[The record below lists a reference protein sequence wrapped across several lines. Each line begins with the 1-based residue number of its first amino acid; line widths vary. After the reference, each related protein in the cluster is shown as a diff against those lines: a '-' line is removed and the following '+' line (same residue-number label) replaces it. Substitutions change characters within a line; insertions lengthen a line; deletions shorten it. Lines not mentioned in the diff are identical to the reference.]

1 MDGLTQALMHDR
13 QVRIGVTDVF
23 VAPADTAVDATGG
36 LWQWQGVMEAGS
48 ATYNFPYEM
57 FELKTGHPNTTKIQA
72 IVAVDGEM
80 GFTLEEYHAKGVE
93 LATGGPALT
102 KAYGTVPA
110 PTTTDAATAWTDVR
124 TGKLTSVAG
133 LVVGMRIEI
142 DTSAAKDG
150 SRLEDVYV
158 ESVNATTKL
167 ITVKPDLSAI
177 PQLSANVKTI
187 YQYVKPIGGVTVV
200 KSAVKYV
207 FTDRNLEQAIIYCP
221 QVSSQ
226 GGYTPNFGDAKS
238 NAKLPVKLRAYGT
251 EQTINGVKMPV
262 VGWSYLR
269 FPGVTP

>member
-1 MDGLTQALMHDR
+1 MS
-13 QVRIGVTDVF
+13 
-23 VAPADTAVDATGG
+23 ATR
-36 LWQWQGVMEAGS
+36 AGS
-48 ATYNFPYEM
+48 A
-57 FELKTGHPNTTKIQA
+57 
-72 IVAVDGEM
+72 
-80 GFTLEEYHAKGVE
+80 
-93 LATGGPALT
+93 
-102 KAYGTVPA
+102 
-110 PTTTDAATAWTDVR
+110 
-124 TGKLTSVAG
+124 
-133 LVVGMRIEI
+133 
-142 DTSAAKDG
+142 
-150 SRLEDVYV
+150 
-158 ESVNATTKL
+158 L

-226 GGYTPNFGDAKS
+226 GGYTPNFGDAKT